1 MSRLLIRLH
10 LNAVFW
16 PCTRVFVS
24 SNLRV
29 FSFVVSGF
37 GIVRKGFPVRL
48 VRKDSA
54 TVCSSVCVVSI
65 LNLDLYPLEAYSHT
79 WCQSRIQQMPSSV
92 VFLSL
97 DAGCLHLLQSFFHLV
112 IRFLCVSP
120 VDVCETAPECLSM
133 IQVVVDGAIMFN
145 FGVHVVNASLQN
157 AAGLACRSCVL
168 WPRRTPWLVFSDKR
182 DRLS

>member
-1 MSRLLIRLH
+1 MCWACREENLHRRLCLLTGIMSRLLIRLH

-97 DAGCLHLLQSFFHLV
+97 DAGCLHLLQSFFHLLYR
-112 IRFLCVSP
+112 IFVS
-120 VDVCETAPECLSM
+120 DSQL
-133 IQVVVDGAIMFN
+133 FN
-145 FGVHVVNASLQN
+145 GFREILI
-157 AAGLACRSCVL
+157 
-168 WPRRTPWLVFSDKR
+168 
-182 DRLS
+182 